1 MSRSIRRV
9 GFTLIELL
17 VVIAIIAILIGLLLP
32 AVQKVREAAAL
43 AKCKNNLKQ
52 IGLASHNY
60 HATYGFLPPGVLASD
75 QPRNLIRGSACMN
88 NQWLGTLAFL
98 LPYVEQDNVYKKIDA
113 DWSLDTPRNTELPA
127 SQHDAWWFNTA
138 NGNFDLARTRIPIFL
153 CPSDNAGDV
162 TPLYNV
168 YCSFYATYDGA
179 SLLQFNGVRFDS
191 EGAAQGPSIVFGRTN
206 YLSIQGSVGWITPGI
221 DFYTQYNGMFYDHS
235 KKKLEQIGDGTS
247 NTLAFGEGL
256 GSFSLNPQTGKNTG
270 VRERLWS
277 WMGCSGVLY
286 WGVQPQETSNWYTFS
301 SRHPAGA
308 QFCYGDGHVNLVY
321 KKDYVWLS
329 TDWYGLMQMGGTND
343 GYTQDV
349 TSLAIN

>member
-1 MSRSIRRV
+1 V
-9 GFTLIELL
+9 ELL

-52 IGLASHNY
+52 IGLAAHNY
-60 HATYGFLPPGVLASD
+60 HATYGFLPPGVLGAD
-75 QPRNLIRGSACMN
+75 VDRVLTRGSPCMN

-98 LPYVEQDNVYKKIDA
+98 LPYVEQDNIYKKMDA
-113 DWSLDTPRNTELPA
+113 DWSLDTPYDSQLPA
-127 SQHDAWWFNTA
+127 SRHDAWWFNDPA
-138 NGNFDLARTRIPIFL
+138 VPGSNFDLAKTRIPIFL

-168 YCSFYATYDGA
+168 YCSFYCTNYN
-179 SLLQFNGVRFDS
+179 FWGVRFDT

-206 YLSIQGSVGWITPGI
+206 YLSVAGCTGQLIPN
-221 DFYTQYNGMFYDHS
+221 DPFYTQYNGMFYNHS
-235 KKKLEQIGDGTS
+235 NKRLEQIQDGTS
-247 NTLAFGEGL
+247 STVAFGEGL
-256 GSFSLNPQTGKNTG
+256 GAFSLNPTTGKNTG

-301 SRHPAGA
+301 SRHPAGS
-308 QFCYGDGHVNLVY
+308 QFCYGDGHVNVVY
-321 KKDYVWLS
+321 NKSYDWLS
-329 TDWYGLMQMGGTND
+329 SDWYALQQIGGTND

-349 TSLAIN
+349 TPISIN